1 MIRGVLLDVGGV
13 VYVGSEP
20 LPGAVEAVRRLKDAG
35 LAIRYLT
42 NTTRTPRRGV
52 LGKLRGFGLEV
63 GEEELFMPA
72 IAARHTLA
80 ARGLTP
86 HLLVHPAL
94 EEDFAGL
101 PDGLSA
107 DGAEA
112 VVIGDAAD
120 GFTFAALNACFRKL
134 EQGADF
140 LALAKNRSFQD
151 ADGALSLDVGA
162 FVTAL
167 EYASGKTATVLGK
180 PSPDFFA
187 AALEDLGLTPAEA
200 VMIGDDAEADVA
212 GAMAC
217 GLAGILVKTG
227 KYRPGDEAR
236 IEPPATAV
244 ADNLA
249 VAADWLLQRLS

>member
-52 LGKLRGFGLEV
+52 FGKLHGFGLEV

-72 IAARHTLA
+72 IAARHYLE
-80 ARGLTP
+80 ARALTP

-94 EEDFAGL
+94 EEDFASV
-101 PDGLSA
+101 PDGK
-107 DGAEA
+107 AEA

-134 EQGADF
+134 EQGAAF
-140 LALAKNRSFQD
+140 LALAKNRTFQD

-167 EYASGKTATVLGK
+167 EYASGKTAIVLGK

-187 AALEDLGLTPAEA
+187 AALEDLDLTPAEA

-217 GLAGILVKTG
+217 GLAGILVRTG
-227 KYRPGDEAR
+227 KYRSGDEASIR
-236 IEPPATAV
+236 PPATV
-244 ADNLA
+244 VVDNLA
-249 VAADWLLQRLS
+249 AATDWLLKTLP

>member
-13 VYVGSEP
+13 VYVGAEP
-20 LPGAVEAVRRLKDAG
+20 LPGAVAAVRRLKDAG
-35 LAIRYLT
+35 FGLRYLT

-52 LGKLRGFGLEV
+52 LGKLRGFGLDVDE
-63 GEEELFMPA
+63 GELFMPA
-72 IAARHTLA
+72 IAARRYLEG
-80 ARGLTP
+80 RGLAP

-101 PDGLSA
+101 PGGGS
-107 DGAEA
+107 EA

-120 GFTFAALNACFRKL
+120 GFAFAALNACFRKL
-134 EQGADF
+134 ERGADF

-167 EYASGKTATVLGK
+167 EYASGKQAVVLGK

-187 AALEDLGLTPAEA
+187 AALDDLGLAPAEA
-200 VMIGDDAEADVA
+200 VMIGDDAEADVG
-212 GAMAC
+212 GAMAS
-217 GLAGILVKTG
+217 GLAGILVRTG
-227 KYRPGDEAR
+227 KYRPGDEAKIR
-236 IEPPATAV
+236 PPATAV
-244 ADNLA
+244 ADDLA
-249 VAADWLLQRLS
+249 AAADWLLKTRA

>member
-20 LPGAVEAVRRLKDAG
+20 LPGAVDAIRRLKDAG

-42 NTTRTPRRGV
+42 NTTRTPRCGV
-52 LGKLRGFGLEV
+52 LGKLRGFGLDIA
-63 GEEELFMPA
+63 EEELFMPA
-72 IAARHTLA
+72 IAARHYLE
-80 ARGLTP
+80 ARGLSP

-101 PDGLSA
+101 PPGE
-107 DGAEA
+107 AEA
-112 VVIGDAAD
+112 VVVGDAAD

-167 EYASGKTATVLGK
+167 EYASGKTAIVLGK

-187 AALEDLGLTPAEA
+187 AALDDLGLTPAEA
-200 VMIGDDAEADVA
+200 VMIGDDAEADVG

-227 KYRPGDEAR
+227 KYRQGDEAHIR
-236 IEPPATAV
+236 PPATAV
-244 ADNLA
+244 VDDLA
-249 VAADWLLQRLS
+249 AAADWLLQARS